1 MHDPNYSNEKE
12 WRKFLLEEVRGVKSD
27 VAELR
32 KEVGL
37 INSAL
42 SALKVTVAYISSCIA
57 VVVSGAF
64 TIGMKIIGKE

>member
-42 SALKVTVAYISSCIA
+42 SALKVTVAYISSSIA

-64 TIGMKIIGKE
+64 TLGMKIIGKE